1 MMGRTIE
8 KTVRQFVTDDHRAA
22 AVFEKYAID
31 FCCNGGK
38 SLDEACRLKGLD
50 PETILLDLE
59 GLRNDTGTEAFRP
72 TEWDL
77 DALADFIV
85 NTHHRYVRRAL
96 SVLVPHVE
104 KVLSVHGTNHSEL
117 TGIAEHVHALES
129 ELTSHMQK
137 EEMVLFPFIKAM
149 VAAKN
154 GQTPYDRPPF
164 GSIRFPI
171 AQMEAEHSSAG
182 DSLSYLREATQGY
195 TPPADACTTF
205 DVTYRELA
213 EFERDL
219 HQHIH
224 LENNILFPGAIAL
237 EESLSG
243 SGR

>member
-1 MMGRTIE
+1 MMERTIE
-8 KTVRQFVTDDHRAA
+8 KTVKQFVTDDYRAA

-38 SLDEACRLKGLD
+38 TLDEACRVNGVD
-50 PETILLDLE
+50 PETVLLDLE
-59 GLRNDTGTEAFRP
+59 DLRNDSGTEAFRP
-72 TEWDL
+72 AEWDL

-85 NTHHRYVRRAL
+85 NTHHRYVRRTL
-96 SVLVPHVE
+96 PVLVPHVE
-104 KVLSVHGTNHSEL
+104 KVLSVHGQNHPEL
-117 TGIAEHVHALES
+117 AGIAKHVHALAT

-149 VAAKN
+149 VAAKT
-154 GQTPYDRPPF
+154 GQTQYNRPPF

-182 DSLSYLREATQGY
+182 DSLSYLRTATQGY

-205 DVTYRELA
+205 IITYRELA

-224 LENNILFPGAIAL
+224 LENNILFPRAIAL
-237 EESLSG
+237 EQSF
-243 SGR
+243 

>member
-1 MMGRTIE
+1 MMERTIE
-8 KTVRQFVTDDHRAA
+8 KTVKQFVTDDYRAA

-38 SLDEACRLKGLD
+38 TLDEACRVNGVD
-50 PETILLDLE
+50 PETVLLDLE
-59 GLRNDTGTEAFRP
+59 DLRNDSGTEAFRP
-72 TEWDL
+72 AEWDL

-85 NTHHRYVRRAL
+85 NTHHRYVRRTL
-96 SVLVPHVE
+96 PVLVPHVE
-104 KVLSVHGTNHSEL
+104 KVLSVHGQNHPEL
-117 TGIAEHVHALES
+117 AGIAEHVYALAT

-149 VAAKN
+149 VAAKT
-154 GQTPYDRPPF
+154 GQTQYNRPPF

-182 DSLSYLREATQGY
+182 DSLSYLRTATQGY

-205 DVTYRELA
+205 IITYRELA

-224 LENNILFPGAIAL
+224 LENNILFPRAIAL
-237 EESLSG
+237 EQSF
-243 SGR
+243 